1 VKSIG
6 YIKKIALAILLIKSA
21 RKMKIIIDGVE
32 TLVKVNDEFLEGTFL
47 ETLYEWLDSNE
58 IDIEFEE
65 E

>member
-1 VKSIG
+1 MIESFVVS
-6 YIKKIALAILLIKSA
+6 
-21 RKMKIIIDGVE
+21 KMKIIIDGVE

-65 E
+65 K

>member
-1 VKSIG
+1 
-6 YIKKIALAILLIKSA
+6 
-21 RKMKIIIDGVE
+21 MKIIIDGVK

>member
-1 VKSIG
+1 
-6 YIKKIALAILLIKSA
+6 
-21 RKMKIIIDGVE
+21 MKIIIDGIE
-32 TLVKVNDEFLEGTFL
+32 TEVKVNDEFLEGTFL

>member
-65 E
+65 K